1 MNKLTDKLPEKLTDK
16 RASLRGGLTASPRP
30 APIRVVA
37 GNVSEGPAT
46 GAGTLG
52 ELPRIIHAAPDTG
65 SLVDWIRDHAQPL
78 QDILHT
84 VGGVLFRGFQVEGV
98 EAFHELC
105 VGCIDGLMPYN
116 ERSTP
121 RSEMG
126 NRIYTSTA
134 YPSDQTI
141 VLHNEFSYAQAW
153 PMRICFY
160 ALTPADEGGETPIA
174 DARDVYAGIPT
185 AVRDAFERKGVM
197 YVRRYGSGV
206 DLSWQETFG
215 TSDTAQ
221 VEAYCRQ
228 NDIDFEWDD
237 ERLTTRQVRPA
248 VARHPVTGETVWFNQ
263 AHLFH
268 PSNLP
273 TDVFQAM
280 QRVMNGKFPR
290 EALYG
295 DGTPIEPEALSA
307 IHRAFD
313 RATVVFAWRKHDVL
327 LLDNM
332 IVCHGRKPYKG
343 ERTILVAMGQQL
355 ARRDAPNRPEAGAR

>member
-1 MNKLTDKLPEKLTDK
+1 MDKLTDKLTDK
-16 RASLRGGLTASPRP
+16 RASLRGGLALSQRP
-30 APIRVVA
+30 APIQVA
-37 GNVSEGPAT
+37 DADVGETQANDAVKPR
-46 GAGTLG
+46 
-52 ELPRIIHAAPDTG
+52 ELPRIVHASPDTG
-65 SLVDWIRDHAQPL
+65 SLADWLRDNARPL

-84 VGGVLFRGFQVEGV
+84 VGGVLFRGFHVGGV
-98 EAFHELC
+98 DGFRELS
-105 VGCIDGLMPYN
+105 VRCIDGLMPYN

-126 NRIYTSTA
+126 ERIYTSTA

-160 ALTPADEGGETPIA
+160 AQTPAAEGGETPIA
-174 DARDVYAGIPT
+174 DSREVYASIP
-185 AVRDAFERKGVM
+185 ASVRDAFERKQVM

-215 TSDTAQ
+215 TSDKAQ
-221 VEAYCRQ
+221 VEAYCRD
-228 NDIDFEWDD
+228 NDIAFEWEG
-237 ERLTTRQVRPA
+237 ERLTTRQIRAA
-248 VARHPVTGETVWFNQ
+248 VARHPVTGEIVWFNQ

-273 TDVFQAM
+273 PDVHQAM
-280 QRVMNGKFPR
+280 HRVLNGKFPR

-295 DGTPIEPEALSA
+295 DGTPIEPEALNA

-313 RATVVFAWRKHDVL
+313 RTKVALPWEKDDVL

-332 IVCHGRKPYKG
+332 IVCHGRNPYKG
-343 ERTILVAMGQQL
+343 ERTILVAMGDQL
-355 ARRDAPNRPEAGAR
+355 ARPAAHGRPEDGSL

>member
-1 MNKLTDKLPEKLTDK
+1 MDKLSEK
-16 RASLRGGLTASPRP
+16 RASLRGGLTAVPHP
-30 APIRVVA
+30 APIRLVTAEV
-37 GNVSEGPAT
+37 GEGPAKET
-46 GAGTLG
+46 KGG
-52 ELPRIIHAAPDTG
+52 LPQVVHAAPDAR
-65 SLVDWIRDHAQPL
+65 SLPDWIRDRAQPL

-84 VGGVLFRGFQVEGV
+84 IGGVLFRGFQVDDV
-98 EAFHELC
+98 EAFHEMC
-105 VGCIDGLMPYN
+105 ARCIHGLMPYN

-121 RSEMG
+121 RSEIQ

-160 ALTPADEGGETPIA
+160 ALTPAEEGGETPIA
-174 DARDVYAGIPT
+174 DAREIYAAIP
-185 AVRDAFERKGVM
+185 ASVRDAFERKGVM

-206 DLSWQETFG
+206 DLSWEETFG
-215 TSDTAQ
+215 TSDQAQ
-221 VEAYCRQ
+221 VEAYCQ
-228 NDIDFEWDD
+228 ENDIDFEWEDTK
-237 ERLTTRQVRPA
+237 LTTRQVRPA

-273 TDVFQAM
+273 ADVYQAM
-280 QRVMNGKFPR
+280 HRVLNGRFPR

-295 DGTPIEPEALSA
+295 DGTPIEQEALSA

-313 RATVVFAWRKHDVL
+313 RVKVAFAWERHDVL

-332 IVCHGRKPYKG
+332 LVCHGRNPYKG
-343 ERTILVAMGQQL
+343 ERMILVAMGDQL
-355 ARRDAPNRPEAGAR
+355 ARRDARGGAEAGSR